1 MTIPEAVR
9 GFLARHHD
17 PAESRAAADSLSED
31 HLFGSRD
38 EVWFLLAEFGPLA
51 DHELVARHEEQV
63 AALQYP
69 RRFQPQRLRTARSEL
84 VRRGDVVQVDV
95 TKTPSGRRAAVWAL
109 TEETK

>member
-9 GFLARHHD
+9 GFLSRHHD
-17 PAESRAAADSLSED
+17 PAESRDAADSLSED
-31 HLFGSRD
+31 HLFDSRD

-51 DHELVARHEEQV
+51 DHQLIARHDTEF
-63 AALQYP
+63 ANL
-69 RRFQPQRLRTARSEL
+69 RRQFSPQRLRTARSEL